1 MKFYFVMAFSLVAL
15 FSYSQTENTLDPCA
29 TPFDLESEKFLTKFF
44 DGELN
49 YKIVD
54 DTIWV
59 PMTSHLV
66 YPEEGKPNFGEV
78 DILRALCHLNENF
91 SEVGIQFYHSSFEY
105 IFNDDYYDHGFS
117 DGIQMMNEN
126 NIFGTANSYFV
137 LSPAGNCGYFAPS
150 GGAVA
155 MAFSCSG
162 AFDDT
167 WAHEMGHY
175 FSLPHTFRGWEGEDY
190 VNNGQKAPNFIN
202 NRKVELAEDDPDC
215 LVSGDRFCDTPADY
229 LSFRWTCN
237 NNGLSSVLQLDPDST
252 AFRSDGSYFMSYA
265 NSSCMNRF
273 SPLQME
279 AMVANLQNT
288 KSSQIDEDYEW
299 VDVNT
304 NETIMVSPVQDE
316 VVESS
321 TTTLTWNETGNAKH
335 YLVEVSRFPGFN
347 FLNAREYTDILSVD
361 ISNLQPDKTYYWRIT
376 PFGDS
381 DFCTEKTEV
390 KSFTTAFLPVAVEAS
405 EADNFK
411 LFPNPSNGALTID
424 WSSSDNFDVLF
435 MNIYGQRVSS
445 RLQVANGSRIVH
457 DLPSGIYLIEVTN
470 KEKRTTKKIIV
481 Q

>member
-1 MKFYFVMAFSLVAL
+1 MKLHLVMAFSLMTL
-15 FSYSQTENTLDPCA
+15 FTYSQNEVSLNPCGTSTDIEA
-29 TPFDLESEKFLTKFF
+29 DKFLTKFF

-49 YKIVD
+49 YKIVED
-54 DTIWV
+54 IIWV

-66 YPEEGKPNFGEV
+66 YPEEGKPNFDEV
-78 DILRALCHLNENF
+78 NILKALCHLNENF

-137 LSPAGNCGYFAPS
+137 LSPAGNCGYYAPS

-190 VNNGQKAPNFIN
+190 VNNGQKAPTFVN

-215 LVSGDRFCDTPADY
+215 QISGDKFCDTPADY

-237 NNGLSSVLQLDPDST
+237 NNGLSSVLQLDPDSI

-265 NSSCMNRF
+265 NSSCMNQF

-279 AMVANLQNT
+279 AMVANLQST
-288 KSSQIDEDYEW
+288 KSSQIDADYEF
-299 VDVNT
+299 VNVNT
-304 NETIMVSPVQDE
+304 EETILVAPSQDE
-316 VVESS
+316 IITSPS
-321 TTTLTWNETGNAKH
+321 TTLSWEETGNATH
-335 YLVEVSRFPGFN
+335 YQVEVSRFPGFN
-347 FLNAREYTDILSVD
+347 FLNVKVYTTDLSLLV
-361 ISNLQPDKTYYWRIT
+361 SNLQPDKTYYWRVT

-381 DFCTEKTEV
+381 DFCTEKTEE
-390 KSFTTAFLPVAVEAS
+390 KSFTTQFTPVSIDDFLS
-405 EADNFK
+405 DNFEIH
-411 LFPNPSNGALTID
+411 PNPSTDLLTIK
-424 WSSSDNFDVLF
+424 WGGNAKFNINF
-435 MNIYGQRVSS
+435 MNIYGQIVSS
-445 RLQVANGSRIVH
+445 KKQVENGTSILH
-457 DLPSGIYLIEVTN
+457 DLSAGIYLIEVSN
-470 KEKRTTKKIIV
+470 EDKRVTKRIIV